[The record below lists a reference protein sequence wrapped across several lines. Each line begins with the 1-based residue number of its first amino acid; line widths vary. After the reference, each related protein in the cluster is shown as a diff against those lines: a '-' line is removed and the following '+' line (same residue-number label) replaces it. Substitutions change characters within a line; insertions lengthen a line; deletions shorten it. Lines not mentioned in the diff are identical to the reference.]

1 MMIRM
6 ARNGTNDQP
15 THGAEQ
21 GGAKRS
27 RTAWIWSSVII
38 AFIVLVF
45 LLIFILQNVQSVTV
59 SFLGF
64 AGTLPLGVAMLFSV
78 IGGALLVA
86 LAGTA
91 RILQLRRE
99 ARKATHSSSAATKR
113 IEGDVER

>member
-1 MMIRM
+1 MMIGM
-6 ARNGTNDQP
+6 TRNGSSDETTP
-15 THGAEQ
+15 GVEQ
-21 GGAKRS
+21 GASAVTKRS

-38 AFIVLVF
+38 AFVVLVF
-45 LLIFILQNVQSVTV
+45 LLIFILQNFQNVTV
-59 SFLGF
+59 RFLGF

-99 ARKATHSSSAATKR
+99 ARRAAH
-113 IEGDVER
+113 

>member
-1 MMIRM
+1 ME
-6 ARNGTNDQP
+6 RNDSSDETAP
-15 THGAEQ
+15 RVEQ
-21 GGAKRS
+21 DTSVGAKRS

-45 LLIFILQNVQSVTV
+45 LLIFILQNFQNVTV
-59 SFLGF
+59 RFLGF

-99 ARKATHSSSAATKR
+99 ARKASQIAPPATTKR
-113 IEGDVER
+113 IEPGEQ

>member
-1 MMIRM
+1 M
-6 ARNGTNDQP
+6 ARNGTSDQATP
-15 THGAEQ
+15 GVDQ
-21 GGAKRS
+21 GGSKRS

-59 SFLGF
+59 RFLGL

-99 ARKATHSSSAATKR
+99 ARKAAHSSNGTTKR
-113 IEGDVER
+113 IDGDGEH